1 VALEADGVPT
11 GGVLLHAA
19 RNLGDNALAA
29 AGLVRDNV
37 LVASSMTSPGA
48 QPAGISFSEPL
59 TGLEMDARGK
69 LDHLEYHELHV
80 QNTSPVGNNDLH
92 DLDIFKDSIVFQQ
105 GHEYLYPATQEAH
118 PTPVSFVSG
127 HTTHNVSQIQEKH
140 EHNVNNDEQLH
151 PIFQASAATSAP
163 ADTNYGQ
170 RRLSEIEDNLHG
182 VQRKLGEIGEHFSAF
197 SNALESLL
205 LGRETASMG
214 SSHLLPPGAAAH
226 GLDMLHPTASGNLFC
241 AGASDAAPG
250 ILPPDPLRVAA
261 SHGLYMLHPTAS
273 GNLFC
278 AGASD
283 AAPGILP
290 PDPLRVAA
298 SHSLDMRHNAAS
310 GNLFCEGASDAAPG
324 ILPPDPLRVAAWH
337 GLDMLHPTASGNL
350 FCAEASDAAPGIL
363 PPDPLR
369 VAAWHGLDMLHP
381 TASGNLFCAEASD
394 AAPGILPPDP
404 LRVAASHGLDMRHNA
419 ASGNLFCAG
428 ASHAAPGILPP
439 DPLRAA
445 ASSAQKVLS
454 SSTAPLSLAKTGCL
468 ETQETKT
475 HVDQEQ
481 EYEILSFREE
491 IIQGKRW
498 PLCIISNLITDRG
511 TLYNMSKGG
520 DLTFTFSLQELE
532 ADTVES
538 TSVYYTTTK
547 KNETA
552 RSVMKRHSLTLEE
565 LRRRNSRLD
574 KIEKLGERSKFKKN
588 TFLNVG
594 DATTKKPR
602 TRFQC
607 RDGKL

>member
-1 VALEADGVPT
+1 MALEADGVPT

-261 SHGLYMLHPTAS
+261 
-273 GNLFC
+273 
-278 AGASD
+278 
-283 AAPGILP
+283 
-290 PDPLRVAA
+290 
-298 SHSLDMRHNAAS
+298 
-310 GNLFCEGASDAAPG
+310 
-324 ILPPDPLRVAAWH
+324 
-337 GLDMLHPTASGNL
+337 
-350 FCAEASDAAPGIL
+350 
-363 PPDPLR
+363 
-369 VAAWHGLDMLHP
+369 WHGLDMLHP